1 VSDLWFFLTCAI
13 FAAYVALDGYDL
25 GAGIVS
31 PWVAKTDEEKH
42 DVLHTILPFW
52 DGNEVYLVT
61 GGATLYL
68 AFPRL
73 FPAFVSGFY
82 LPVMIVLW
90 LLALRAIAIEMR
102 HKLSLPL
109 WNDLWDGGFFFASMM
124 LVLFFG
130 AAIGNVVRGV
140 TVDEHGEFFAPLW
153 TNFDVGREVGI
164 LDWYTLLVGF
174 TAIVVV
180 ARHGAL
186 RLVVRATKE
195 DVIARARKV
204 AERLLPPAIILP
216 AVATFATFRIQPNV
230 SASLTARPWIG
241 IFELFA
247 VAGTIVSARAKD
259 EENRFR
265 ASSVLLVS
273 LFACACV
280 GVYPYGL
287 LARDPASSILARDA
301 AAEDY
306 GLGVGL
312 AWWLPGMILVIA
324 YSTYAHRRFFGRTRD
339 TGQPQSR

>member
-1 VSDLWFFLTCAI
+1 MTDLWFFLTCAI

-31 PWVAKTDEEKH
+31 PWVAKTDEEKL

-73 FPAFVSGFY
+73 FPTFVSGFY

-109 WNDLWDGGFFFASMM
+109 WNELWDGGFFFSSAL

-140 TVDEHGEFFAPLW
+140 TVDEQGEFFAPLW
-153 TNFDVGREVGI
+153 TDFGVGREVGI
-164 LDWYTLLVGF
+164 LDWYTVLIGV
-174 TAIVVV
+174 TAVVLV

-186 RLVVRATKE
+186 RLAVRAEKQE
-195 DVIARARKV
+195 VAERARHV
-204 AERLLPPAIILP
+204 AERLLPPAAIIP

-230 SASLTARPWIG
+230 VAGLTARPWT
-241 IFELFA
+241 A
-247 VAGTIVSARAKD
+247 VLGLLPIVATAVSARAPS
-259 EENRFR
+259 EERRFR
-265 ASSVLLVS
+265 ASSVILVS

-287 LARDPASSILARDA
+287 LARDPTMSVLARDA
-301 AAEDY
+301 AADAY
-306 GLGVGL
+306 GLGMGL
-312 AWWLPGMILVIA
+312 AWWLPGMLLVVA
-324 YSTYAHRRFFGRTRD
+324 YSTYAHRRFFAPKAR
-339 TGQPQSR
+339 

>member
-1 VSDLWFFLTCAI
+1 MVTLWFVLTCAI

-73 FPAFVSGFY
+73 FPTFVAGFY

-109 WNDLWDGGFFFASMM
+109 WNELWDGGFFFASAL
-124 LVLFFG
+124 LVLMFG

-140 TVDEHGEFFAPLW
+140 TADANGEFFAPLW

-164 LDWYTLLVGF
+164 LDWYTILVGV
-174 TAIVVV
+174 TAVVLI

-186 RLVVRATKE
+186 RLVVRAENENVVT
-195 DVIARARKV
+195 RARDV
-204 AERLLPPAIILP
+204 AARLLPPAAILP
-216 AVATFATFRIQPNV
+216 AVATFATLRIQPNV
-230 SASLTARPWIG
+230 LAGLTARPWSAVIG
-241 IFELFA
+241 ALPI
-247 VAGTIVSARAKD
+247 VATVFTARGND
-259 EENRFR
+259 ENRFR
-265 ASSVLLVS
+265 ASSVVLVG
-273 LFACACV
+273 LFACACL

-287 LARDPASSILARDA
+287 LARDPAFSVLAKDA
-301 AAEDY
+301 AAGAY
-306 GLGVGL
+306 GLEAGL
-312 AWWLPGMILVIA
+312 AWWLPGMALVVA
-324 YSTYAHRRFFGRTRD
+324 YSTYAHRRFFSAKSG
-339 TGQPQSR
+339 

>member
-1 VSDLWFFLTCAI
+1 MIDLWFILTCAI

-31 PWVAKTDEEKH
+31 PFVAKTDEEKH

-73 FPAFVSGFY
+73 FPTFVAGFY

-109 WNDLWDGGFFFASMM
+109 WNDLWDGGFFFSSLL

-140 TVDEHGEFFAPLW
+140 TVDEQGEFFAPLW
-153 TNFDVGREVGI
+153 TDFGVGREVGI
-164 LDWYTLLVGF
+164 LDWYTLLVGA
-174 TAIVVV
+174 TAVVLI

-186 RLVVRATKE
+186 RLVVRADSE
-195 DVIARARKV
+195 NVIARSRDV
-204 AERLLPPAIILP
+204 AARLLPPAAILP

-230 SASLTARPWIG
+230 PAGLAARPWTA
-241 IFELFA
+241 LFGVLA
-247 VAGTIVSARAKD
+247 VAATAYSARAKS
-259 EENRFR
+259 ETHRFH
-265 ASSVLLVS
+265 ASSAALVG

-287 LARDPASSILARDA
+287 LARDPALSVLARDA
-301 AAEDY
+301 AADSY
-306 GLGVGL
+306 GLGIGL
-312 AWWLPGMILVIA
+312 TWWLPGMALVVA
-324 YSTYAHRRFFGRTRD
+324 YSTYAHRRFFGPKRSSIS
-339 TGQPQSR
+339 G